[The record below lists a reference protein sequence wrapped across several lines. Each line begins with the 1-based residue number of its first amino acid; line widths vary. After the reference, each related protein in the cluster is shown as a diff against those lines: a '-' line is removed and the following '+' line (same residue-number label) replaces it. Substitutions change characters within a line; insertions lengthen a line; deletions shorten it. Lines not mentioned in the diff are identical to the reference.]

1 MERPVII
8 TTLLLAGAMAFGHGP
23 AADQRPFNASRAN
36 AIKAAAMEQGATAR
50 APDATAV
57 RYPSADGDILAR
69 LGPAMVVPPLKPA
82 RPITAVFPPVSAPSA
97 DRYGADTTGLLGG
110 PKL

>member
-36 AIKAAAMEQGATAR
+36 AIRAAAMQQAATAK
-50 APDATAV
+50 APDATTV
-57 RYPSADGDILAR
+57 RYPSADGDILAD
-69 LGPAMVVPPLKPA
+69 LSPTMVAPPLKPA
-82 RPITAVFPPVSAPSA
+82 RPIAAVFPPMSTPSA
-97 DRYGADTTGLLGG
+97 DRYGADTSGLLGG
-110 PKL
+110 PKR